1 MRPHLH
7 LFISR
12 VGVICNAL
20 FLYCLLVRH
29 TKDFIGN
36 ADVNAVIITLGW
48 FGSFFLNLF
57 LNLLWLYLLL
67 RKQKVVVP
75 KWLLLTNL
83 MMLMVQLIYLLQ

>member
-12 VGVICNAL
+12 VGVICNAF

-36 ADVNAVIITLGW
+36 ADVNSIIITLGW
-48 FGSFFLNLF
+48 GASFFLNIF
-57 LNLLWLYLLL
+57 LGLLWLYMII
-67 RKQKVVVP
+67 RKQNIVVP
-75 KWLLLTNL
+75 VWLLSTNL
-83 MMLMVQLIYLLQ
+83 LMLIVQFIYLV